1 MGMIGRCKAGSVSRK
16 RRRDFD
22 GGWMAMISSKFGFVE
37 CADLISDQK
46 YGRALK
52 MFQQAVTNFLDSK
65 STPKRSEIARQLFEI
80 GTALDETLK
89 KAFGDKWES
98 HIPTFSDESKLLT
111 CSFCG
116 KNQQE
121 VRKLIAGPSVH
132 ICDECVKLCG
142 GIIAEQREGTKGTG
156 KKTEEAASDSK
167 EDRLCGICM
176 EPRETDELIFL
187 PHAAYMCAGCL
198 EDIQTV
204 RDKHGEK

>member
-1 MGMIGRCKAGSVSRK
+1 
-16 RRRDFD
+16 
-22 GGWMAMISSKFGFVE
+22 MATIPSKFGFVE
-37 CADLISDQK
+37 CADLINEQK
-46 YGRALK
+46 YGRALQ

-65 STPKRSEIARQLFEI
+65 STPKRSDIARQLLQI
-80 GTALDETLK
+80 STALDETLR

-98 HIPTFSDESKLLT
+98 HIPTFVESKLLT

-132 ICDECVKLCG
+132 ICDECVKLCS
-142 GIIAEQREGTKGTG
+142 GIMAEELKAMQSNDPKS
-156 KKTEEAASDSK
+156 KKQVGNARD
-167 EDRLCGICM
+167 DRLCGICM

-198 EDIQTV
+198 EELQLV
-204 RDKHGEK
+204 RDRQQGS